1 MGCFAAKIVK
11 NNSIAPTDHP
21 GRKRISTNTAT
32 GRSPGHGEEG
42 RRLPPADGET
52 GRSSDRIGK
61 IRSYSRVVST
71 GPGVTPSG
79 VRLRDICRSSSH
91 DEEDGRSLSPRV
103 LETGRSSDGIY
114 IISQGCKYRA
124 RWYAI

>member
-11 NNSIAPTDHP
+11 NNSVAPTDHP

-32 GRSPGHGEEG
+32 GRSPG
-42 RRLPPADGET
+42 PPADGET

-79 VRLRDICRSSSH
+79 VRLSDICRSSSH